1 MIRFCD
7 TSMLARD
14 LYFAFFALIVGLTL
28 FHFVLNIVWHARKAV
43 SIVNVITLL
52 LEYLYLSFLHE
63 SYSVALFA
71 PQQEISALANAL
83 YHMPVWLAWTAA
95 AVFLLLTAVGIY
107 NADRWHR
114 RHIGKTSVKE
124 SVDKLPVGLCFYDE
138 KGMPLLTNCAMDEI
152 CAELTGYTVLDG
164 KLLWRTLTNGLAQN
178 GVTFVQAGEAPI
190 VKLPDGTIR
199 SFICHRIHPYLT
211 ELIAADVTQQ
221 YALGEELKKEN
232 DQLRRMNARL
242 VEYGEHIVAITR
254 ERELLSAKIHI
265 HDEMGRLLLALKRTL
280 QSSVSDGE
288 KEYLL
293 SQWCKI
299 AQLLTIDPQQHNVRE
314 EMDSYAKA
322 LGIRLIVNGEIPE
335 DKRVSEV
342 ILVAVKECLTNT
354 LAHADGDELT
364 VIVQEDANAYR
375 LDCTNNGIVPRTPI
389 REGGGLSSLRKL
401 TERAGG
407 TMHIAIAPQYTLS
420 ITLPKEEVW
429 TNTMS

>member
-1 MIRFCD
+1 MIRFCE

-14 LYFAFFALIVGLTL
+14 IYFAFFALIVTLTL
-28 FHFVLNIVWHARKAV
+28 FHFVINLVWHSHKTV
-43 SIVNVITLL
+43 SIVNAILLL

-63 SYSVALFA
+63 SYSVTLFA
-71 PQQEISALANAL
+71 PQQEISAIANAF
-83 YHMPVWLAWTAA
+83 YHMPVWLAWMA
-95 AVFLLLTAVGIY
+95 AVAFLLLTALGIFCS
-107 NADRWHR
+107 DRWHR

-124 SVDKLPVGLCFYDE
+124 SVDKLPVGMCFYDE
-138 KGMPLLTNCAMDEI
+138 KGQPLLTNSAMDEI
-152 CAELTGYTVLDG
+152 CVELTGYTVLDG
-164 KLLWRTLTNGLAQN
+164 KLLWGTLTRGLALS

-199 SFICHRIHPYLT
+199 SFICHRIHPSLT

-232 DQLRRMNARL
+232 EQLRHMNARL

-265 HDEMGRLLLALKRTL
+265 HDEMGRLLLSLKRAMQL
-280 QSSVSDGE
+280 PVSDEE
-288 KEYLL
+288 KQYLL
-293 SQWCKI
+293 SQWRQI
-299 AQLLTIDPQQHNVRE
+299 VQLLTDGAQRRNARE

-335 DKRVSEV
+335 DERMSEV
-342 ILVAVKECLTNT
+342 MLVAVKECLTNT

-364 VIVQEDANAYR
+364 VTVREDADIYC

-407 TMHIAIAPQYTLS
+407 TMHIAIAPKYTLS

-429 TNTMS
+429 INTML